1 LKNTDD
7 LKSQLNTNNQSNI
20 NFKDIVNTQ
29 INTNIQKTFYNN
41 FKTLSS
47 KKTNNKLEIIDDND
61 ESSNKTI
68 LEDTNMEDVQNNKKQ
83 SFTIKSHTECNNDDD
98 STKTKE

>member
-1 LKNTDD
+1 M
-7 LKSQLNTNNQSNI
+7 
-20 NFKDIVNTQ
+20 
-29 INTNIQKTFYNN
+29 
-41 FKTLSS
+41 SS

-83 SFTIKSHTECNNDDD
+83 SFTIKSHTKCNNTD
-98 STKTKE
+98 SVWDKMLSDIWFLTFKSQLSGKCYHFAWLFPFK